1 MKRLEKSRWAFKDKQ
16 STIYSKHT
24 PVPVWVVLKSK
35 DNSLFVNTIH
45 ALLEAQAKYMPWHG
59 LFVMDAVNYL
69 REDGYSHRLP
79 EPSKD
84 VMELSESVSLL
95 LLQEIMIHFNEVCR
109 VSDDPVK
116 SYNGT
121 DLVVKEAYDYARI
134 LDYLVSCQD
143 GTTLSCMFDTQR
155 TDTKVYFTAVH
166 DISEDYFSTLKTMS
180 SKLLLI
186 SDSPKDNLIF
196 DDILIVTAESADT
209 SFDFIVKH
217 A

>member
-24 PVPVWVVLKSK
+24 PVPVWVVLMSK
-35 DNSLFVNTIH
+35 DNSIFVDTVH

-95 LLQEIMIHFNEVCR
+95 MLQEVMFHFNEVCR
-109 VSDDPVK
+109 VSDDPTK

-121 DLVVKEAYDYARI
+121 DLIVKEAYDYARI

-143 GTTLSCMFDTQR
+143 DITLSCMFDTQR
-155 TDTKVYFTAVH
+155 SNTKVYFTVVH
-166 DISEDYFSTLKTMS
+166 DVSADFNETLRRMS
-180 SKLLLI
+180 PNLLLVT
-186 SDSPKDNLIF
+186 DSPKSNLNF
-196 DDILIVTAESADT
+196 DDTILVSDGTDT
-209 SFDFIVKH
+209 ILENISKRF
-217 A
+217 

>member
-1 MKRLEKSRWAFKDKQ
+1 MKRLEKSHWAFKDKQ

-24 PVPVWVVLKSK
+24 QIPVWVVLMAK
-35 DNSLFVNTIH
+35 DNSVFVDTAH

-59 LFVMDAVNYL
+59 LFAMDAVNYL

-79 EPSKD
+79 AAGD
-84 VMELSESVSLL
+84 IMELSESVSLM
-95 LLQEIMIHFNEVCR
+95 LLQEVMIHFNEVCR

-143 GTTLSCMFDTQR
+143 DITLSCMFDTQR
-155 TDTKVYFTAVH
+155 SNTKVYFTVVH
-166 DISEDYFSTLKTMS
+166 DMSADFNETLRRMTPN
-180 SKLLLI
+180 LLLVT
-186 SDSPKDNLIF
+186 DSPKGNLSF
-196 DDILIVTAESADT
+196 DDTILVSDGADT
-209 SFDFIVKH
+209 ILEKISKCF
-217 A
+217 

>member
-24 PVPVWVVLKSK
+24 PVPVWVVLMSK
-35 DNSLFVNTIH
+35 DNSIFVDTVH

-69 REDGYSHRLP
+69 REEGYSHRLP
-79 EPSKD
+79 AVGD
-84 VMELSESVSLL
+84 IMELSESVSLL

-121 DLVVKEAYDYARI
+121 DLVVKEPYDYARI

-155 TDTKVYFTAVH
+155 TDTKVYFTVVH
-166 DISEDYFSTLKTMS
+166 DISEEYYSTLKNMS

-186 SDSPKDNLIF
+186 SDSPKDNLTF
-196 DDILIVTAESADT
+196 DDTFIVTAENADT
-209 SFDFIVKH
+209 SFEFIAKH
-217 A
+217 V

>member
-1 MKRLEKSRWAFKDKQ
+1 MQRLEKSRWAFRDKQ

-24 PVPVWVVLKSK
+24 SVPVWVVLKSK
-35 DNSLFVNTIH
+35 DNGIFRGLVQQ
-45 ALLEAQAKYMPWHG
+45 LLEAQAKYMPWHG

-79 EPSKD
+79 ATGD
-84 VMELSESVSLL
+84 IMELSESVSLL

-121 DLVVKEAYDYARI
+121 DLVVKEPYDYARI

-155 TDTKVYFTAVH
+155 TDTKVYFTVVH
-166 DISEDYFSTLKTMS
+166 DISEDYYSTLKTMS

-186 SDSPKDNLIF
+186 SDSPKDNLNF
-196 DDILIVTAESADT
+196 DDTLIVTAESADT
-209 SFDFIVKH
+209 SFEFIAKH
-217 A
+217 V